1 MSIVRFQ
8 TWMGILLSVMLFSP
22 ASAEAAGGWSG
33 NANVFLGGKFMDSND
48 WSPAQDQFE
57 TGLLLDV
64 EPPPLPVSLA
74 ADFLFG
80 FSSGAGIDVQ
90 VNEYDLGIRK
100 IFEMIPLV
108 HPYLGGGVS
117 IETAELSSGG
127 ASIDDTGVGYWL
139 EGGLM
144 THVLTILNLGL
155 DLRYSSASVKISG
168 FNVNPGGFHVGLITG
183 LHW

>member
-1 MSIVRFQ
+1 MKLLRFQ
-8 TWMGILLSVMLFSP
+8 TWWGVLPIFMLLSPTL
-22 ASAEAAGGWSG
+22 AEASGGWSG
-33 NANVFLGGKFMDSND
+33 NADVFLGGKFMESSD
-48 WSPAQDQFE
+48 WSPAQDQIE
-57 TGLLLDV
+57 AGLLLDV
-64 EPPPLPVSLA
+64 EPPQLPLSLA

-80 FSSGAGIDVQ
+80 FSSGAGADVQ
-90 VNEYDLGIRK
+90 VNEYDLGLRK
-100 IFEMIPLV
+100 IFEIIPLV